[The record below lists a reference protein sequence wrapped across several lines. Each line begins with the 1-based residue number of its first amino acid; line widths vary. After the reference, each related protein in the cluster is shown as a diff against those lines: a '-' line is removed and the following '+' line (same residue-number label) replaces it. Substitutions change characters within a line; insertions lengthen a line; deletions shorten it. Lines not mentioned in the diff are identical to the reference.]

1 MEPLQDLRTKLTF
14 EDLKELLN
22 YPGFSQSLSEEGD
35 RSRIG
40 NAVYRAKTGKRF
52 DGALIIDLKQN
63 LLIADIEEPLK
74 KSACQRG
81 SIISLPSFRITLP
94 VLRVIILE

>member
-1 MEPLQDLRTKLTF
+1 MQALRTQLKI

-22 YPGFSQSLSEEGD
+22 YPGFSQSLYEEGD

-40 NAVYRAKTGKRF
+40 NAVYRAKTDKRF
-52 DGALIIDLKQN
+52 DGVLIIDLKHN

-74 KSACQRG
+74 NRHAEED
-81 SIISLPSFRITLP
+81 P
-94 VLRVIILE
+94 